1 MSLITNINLSG
12 LHPIENVYALYELYA
27 FYEVWQKSGKESV
40 PRSEPVWLAENL
52 PHGFSS
58 VDYLRLNA
66 VKRYRRRG
74 PEHRFVWLIAGVSDG
89 YCHSSKPVLAKTSS
103 AVV

>member
-1 MSLITNINLSG
+1 MATATDVHHEPHDQHKPERIAPKRCV
-12 LHPIENVYALYELYA
+12 HAPYELYA

-58 VDYLRLNA
+58 A
-66 VKRYRRRG
+66 
-74 PEHRFVWLIAGVSDG
+74 ITSD
-89 YCHSSKPVLAKTSS
+89 
-103 AVV
+103 